1 MDRPCDRFSI
11 HAWTSTFTPAIMH
24 RRAMG
29 QTALR
34 PLEFNL
40 QLVFL
45 PILRIQ
51 NKLKLELSQ
60 YGLPQK
66 NYQSTGIPG
75 IRPFIFPLPTI
86 HSRDINSAVLILICH
101 DRPKHPSKAPLSL
114 AKSSG
119 ASVRGRRSK
128 DRTRVGP
135 TDPRSHEPLSKHA
148 PGIPPIPLTSNKS
161 GASILLETALGIS
174 TLSDLPLG

>member
-1 MDRPCDRFSI
+1 MNRPCDHFSI

-66 NYQSTGIPG
+66 NDQSTGIPG
-75 IRPFIFPLPTI
+75 IRPFIFPLPPI

-101 DRPKHPSKAPLSL
+101 DRPKHPSNAPLQPCQIHPRVGPGPN
-114 AKSSG
+114 A
-119 ASVRGRRSK
+119 K
-128 DRTRVGP
+128 DRTHVGP
-135 TDPRSHEPLSKHA
+135 TDSLPHEPLSKHA